1 MGTPTPG
8 SSTPKSDGNMLLD
21 CVVCGRQVRFLSSLD
36 YVAVCLIARG
46 CLCVSGLLVGRV
58 GEVCT
63 TFEWMY
69 GYEWDAE
76 GIVEECD
83 FETEVRVFVYISD
96 FCVCVCLRWAMF

>member
-21 CVVCGRQVRFLSSLD
+21 CVVCGRQVRFSLFFRLRCRLVFD
-36 YVAVCLIARG
+36 QSLMVVR
-46 CLCVSGLLVGRV
+46 VSGLLVGRV

-76 GIVEECD
+76 GVVEECD
-83 FETEVRVFVYISD
+83 FETEVRVF
-96 FCVCVCLRWAMF
+96 FCLYL